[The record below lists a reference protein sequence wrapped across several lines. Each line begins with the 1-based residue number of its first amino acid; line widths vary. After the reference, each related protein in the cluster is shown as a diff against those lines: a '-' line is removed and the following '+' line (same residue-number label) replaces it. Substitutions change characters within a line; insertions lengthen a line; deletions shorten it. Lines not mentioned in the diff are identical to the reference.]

1 MHLTK
6 SGGKR
11 RGKLDSQT
19 LKNFLEFLAKC
30 LLTSPHLPTFYQ
42 SFLDL
47 IILAMKP
54 KLALYPANLDGR
66 RRHGHEIE
74 MFTGTVEEEVQKIA
88 FEVKSRLQ
96 VEKIEVASL

>member
-1 MHLTK
+1 M
-6 SGGKR
+6 
-11 RGKLDSQT
+11 
-19 LKNFLEFLAKC
+19 
-30 LLTSPHLPTFYQ
+30 TSPPVFDCYVCSTGLKHLLLIL
-42 SFLDL
+42 LDL

-66 RRHGHEIE
+66 RRRGHEIE
-74 MFTGTVEEEVQKIA
+74 TFTGTVEEEVQKIA